1 MSDSRPK
8 WTLSEAAERTGMS
21 RSTLRRRLDQGKFPG
36 AYRDQAKQWRIP
48 LTDLLAAGITPVQ
61 GVFTDI
67 AQPENE
73 LAHDIAQVT
82 QAPLEI
88 RVMELENALSIE
100 RAHRAAAEQVAIAH
114 EQRAKTAEMALR
126 MLESGRPTT
135 PAGDTTDQVPADV
148 ASAKKEERAKG
159 PARWWNRRR

>member
-8 WTLSEAAERTGMS
+8 WTLSEAAAHTGMS

-67 AQPENE
+67 AHPENE

-100 RAHRAAAEQVAIAH
+100 RAHRAAAEQVALAH

-126 MLESGRPTT
+126 MLEAAPKEQM
-135 PAGDTTDQVPADV
+135 PATAEHVPADAPATPV
-148 ASAKKEERAKG
+148 PAKKDE
-159 PARWWNRRR
+159 PVRWWKRRR

>member
-8 WTLSEAAERTGMS
+8 WTLSEAAERTGIS

-88 RVMELENALSIE
+88 RVMELESALSIE
-100 RAHRAAAEQVAIAH
+100 RAHRAAAEQVALAH

-126 MLESGRPTT
+126 MLEAAPKEQRPAT
-135 PAGDTTDQVPADV
+135 AEHVPAAPV
-148 ASAKKEERAKG
+148 PAKKNE
-159 PARWWNRRR
+159 PARWWKRRR

>member
-8 WTLSEAAERTGMS
+8 WTLSEAAEHTGMS

-88 RVMELENALSIE
+88 RVIELENALSIE

-126 MLESGRPTT
+126 MLEPSRPTT
-135 PAGDTTDQVPADV
+135 AVANVSDQVPA
-148 ASAKKEERAKG
+148 SPPAKKEEPAKG

>member
-8 WTLSEAAERTGMS
+8 WTLSEAAERTGIS

-67 AQPENE
+67 AHPENE

-100 RAHRAAAEQVAIAH
+100 RAHRAAAEQVALAH

-126 MLESGRPTT
+126 MLESGRPAT
-135 PAGDTTDQVPADV
+135 PAGDVTEQVPA
-148 ASAKKEERAKG
+148 AAPAKKDGPPQR